1 MTLAKLVKTKANRV
15 LGIDAST
22 NSIAFCL
29 MENDIPLKWGKVEL
43 SGSDIYDK
51 IYDAK
56 IKMHSMLDQLKSDY
70 IAVDGAILVRS
81 PDAVIKLSYVYGVVI
96 AELMSTGASV
106 ITISPSSWQAYIGN
120 KNPTKE
126 EKAAIRVK
134 NPGYAESWYKNQLR
148 NMRKQRTADYFN
160 KKYNISLEDFDVAD
174 SFGIAHY
181 ANKVLLND
189 EIISKPDLAIQ
200 KVCSTKEN
208 GN

>member
-1 MTLAKLVKTKANRV
+1 MKLAELIKTKANRV

-29 MENDIPLKWGKVEL
+29 MENNIPIKWGKVDL
-43 SGSDIYDK
+43 SGADIYEK

-56 IKMHSMLDQLKSDY
+56 VKMHAMLNELESDY
-70 IAVDGAILVRS
+70 IAVEGAILVRS

-106 ITISPSSWQAYIGN
+106 ITISPSAWQAHIGN
-120 KNPTKE
+120 KNPTKD
-126 EKAAIRVK
+126 EKQAIRLL
-134 NPGYAESWYKNQLR
+134 NPGYADSWYKNKLR

-160 KKYNISLEDFDVAD
+160 RKYGLNVVDFDVAD

-181 ANKVLLND
+181 ANEVL
-189 EIISKPDLAIQ
+189 
-200 KVCSTKEN
+200 TKR
-208 GN
+208 

>member
-1 MTLAKLVKTKANRV
+1 MTLASLKKTQASRV

-29 MENDIPLKWGKVEL
+29 MENDVPLKWGKLNLEGV
-43 SGSDIYDK
+43 DIYEK

-56 IKMHSMLDQLKSDY
+56 NKMAMMLNELKSDY
-70 IAVDGAILVRS
+70 IVVEGAVLVRS

-106 ITISPSSWQAYIGN
+106 ITISPTSWQAYIGN

-126 EKAAIRVK
+126 EKAAIRLK
-134 NPGYAESWYKNQLR
+134 SPGYADSWYKNQIR
-148 NMRKQRTADYFN
+148 NMRKQRTVDYFN
-160 KKYNISLEDFDVAD
+160 SKYNLNLEDFDVAD

-181 ANKVLLND
+181 ANKVLT
-189 EIISKPDLAIQ
+189 ER
-200 KVCSTKEN
+200 
-208 GN
+208 

>member
-1 MTLAKLVKTKANRV
+1 MKLASLVKTQANRV

-29 MENDIPLKWGKVEL
+29 MENDKPIKWGKVHLE
-43 SGSDIYDK
+43 GIDIYEK

-56 IKMHSMLDQLKSDY
+56 KKMFLMLDELKSDY
-70 IAVDGAILVRS
+70 IVVEGAILVRS

-106 ITISPSSWQAYIGN
+106 ITISPTSWQAYIGN

-126 EKAAIRVK
+126 EKTAIRLI
-134 NPGYAESWYKNQLR
+134 NPGYTDSWYKNKIR
-148 NMRKQRTADYFN
+148 NMRKQRTVDYFN
-160 KKYNISLEDFDVAD
+160 KKYNLSLDDFDVAD

-181 ANKVLLND
+181 ANKVLT
-189 EIISKPDLAIQ
+189 ER
-200 KVCSTKEN
+200 
-208 GN
+208 

>member
-1 MTLAKLVKTKANRV
+1 MKLAELVKTKANRV

-43 SGSDIYDK
+43 AGSDIYEK

-56 IKMHSMLDQLKSDY
+56 VKMHAMLEELKSDY
-70 IAVDGAILVRS
+70 IAVEGAILVRS

-96 AELMSTGASV
+96 AELMSTGAKV

-120 KNPTKE
+120 KNPTKD
-126 EKAAIRVK
+126 EKSAIRLL
-134 NPGYAESWYKNQLR
+134 NPGYADSWYKNQLR

-160 KKYNISLEDFDVAD
+160 NKYGIRVDDFDVAD

-181 ANKVLLND
+181 ANKVLT
-189 EIISKPDLAIQ
+189 ER
-200 KVCSTKEN
+200 
-208 GN
+208 

>member
-1 MTLAKLVKTKANRV
+1 MTLASLVKTKANRV

-22 NSIAFCL
+22 SSIAFCL
-29 MENDIPLKWGKVEL
+29 MENDVPIKWGKINLV
-43 SGSDIYDK
+43 GNDIYEK
-51 IYDAK
+51 IHDAK
-56 IKMHSMLDQLKSDY
+56 NKMHVMLEELKSDY
-70 IAVDGAILVRS
+70 IAVEGAILVRS

-126 EKAAIRVK
+126 EKSAIRLK
-134 NPGYAESWYKNQLR
+134 SPGYADSWYKNQLR

-160 KKYNISLEDFDVAD
+160 RKYDLNVVDFDVAD

-181 ANKVLLND
+181 ANKVLT
-189 EIISKPDLAIQ
+189 ER
-200 KVCSTKEN
+200 
-208 GN
+208 